1 MRIGVIGGG
10 PAGLYFALL
19 MKARD
24 PRHEIHVMEQNPP
37 DATYGWGLVFA
48 APTLRLLADSD
59 PEFYADL
66 RKDCAELDTMEI
78 GHRGVRVAVKGNRWA
93 RVSRIAM
100 LGTLQRH
107 CLQRGVKIE
116 FQARADD
123 VDCFAGFDL
132 VVVADGVASS
142 IRAKHADW
150 FQPSF
155 ERYRNK
161 FAWYGTTAL
170 IPALSLIFRQSEH
183 GIFIAHCYQ
192 YSPTHS
198 TFLVECDPQAWSRAG
213 LDHMSDEESLRYCAA
228 VFRDDLDGQPLLSNK
243 SSWFNAAIIRNRA
256 LEPRQRRPA
265 GRRAAHGAFLD
276 RLGNPHGPAGRHR
289 AGRRAPAA
297 AATTFRPASRSSPP
311 AGDRARTISRSRRS
325 RASSGTRTSPRSST
339 STRWPSPTATSGAPG
354 RCRTRICAGWIRPS
368 SRSTRRC
375 TARRNRADATGR
387 RRRA

>member
-24 PRHEIHVMEQNPP
+24 SRHEIHVMEQNPP

-66 RKDCAELDTMEI
+66 QKDCAELDTMEI

-93 RVSRIAM
+93 RVSRLAM
-100 LGTLQRH
+100 LTTLQRH

-116 FQARADD
+116 FQTRAED

-170 IPALSLIFRQSEH
+170 IPALALIFRESEH

-192 YSPTHS
+192 YSRTHS

-213 LDHMSDEESLRYCAA
+213 LDRMSDDESLRYCAA
-228 VFRDDLDGQPLLSNK
+228 VFRDDLDGKPLLSNK
-243 SSWFNAAIIRNRA
+243 SSWFNATIIRNQRWSHDNVVLLGDA
-256 LEPRQRRPA
+256 LRTVHFSIGSGTRMALQDAIALADALARRGDDVQAGLQEFARRRRPGSDDFQESA
-265 GRRAAHGAFLD
+265 IRSILWYENVSAIFHLDPLAFAYSYFRRTGKMSHEDLRRMDPAFIAACEAAHGA
-276 RLGNPHGPAGRHR
+276 P
-289 AGRRAPAA
+289 
-297 AATTFRPASRSSPP
+297 
-311 AGDRARTISRSRRS
+311 
-325 RASSGTRTSPRSST
+325 
-339 STRWPSPTATSGAPG
+339 
-354 RCRTRICAGWIRPS
+354 
-368 SRSTRRC
+368 
-375 TARRNRADATGR
+375 
-387 RRRA
+387 

>member
-19 MKARD
+19 MKTRD
-24 PRHEIHVMEQNPP
+24 PRHEIHVMEQNPA

-48 APTLRLLADSD
+48 APTLRVLAESD
-59 PEFYADL
+59 PEFYAAL

-100 LGTLQRH
+100 LGTLQRQ
-107 CLQRGVKIE
+107 CRRRGVTIA
-116 FQARADD
+116 FQARAEDI
-123 VDCFAGFDL
+123 DCFAGFDL
-132 VVVADGVASS
+132 IVVADGVASS
-142 IRAKHADW
+142 IRARHADW

-170 IPALSLIFRQSEH
+170 IPALSLIFRRSEH

-198 TFLVECDPQAWSRAG
+198 TLLVESDPQAWSRAG
-213 LDHMSDEESLRYCAA
+213 LDRMSDEDSLRYCAA

-243 SSWFNAAIIRNRA
+243 SSWFNAAIIRNGRWSHGNVVLLGDA
-256 LEPRQRRPA
+256 L
-265 GRRAAHGAFLD
+265 
-276 RLGNPHGPAGRHR
+276 
-289 AGRRAPAA
+289 
-297 AATTFRPASRSSPP
+297 
-311 AGDRARTISRSRRS
+311 RTVHFSIG
-325 RASSGTRTSPRSST
+325 SGTRMALQDAIALAEALQRSGDDVQAGLEGFAASRRPGSDDFQESAIKSILWYQNVAEIFHLDPLAFAYSYFRRT
-339 STRWPSPTATSGAPG
+339 GKMSHEDLRRMDPAFIAEYEATHGAP
-354 RCRTRICAGWIRPS
+354 
-368 SRSTRRC
+368 
-375 TARRNRADATGR
+375 
-387 RRRA
+387 

>member
-19 MKARD
+19 MKTRD
-24 PRHEIHVMEQNPP
+24 PRHEIHVMEQNPA

-107 CLQRGVKIE
+107 CLQRRVKIE
-116 FQARADD
+116 FQARVEDIG
-123 VDCFAGFDL
+123 CFAGFDL
-132 VVVADGVASS
+132 VVVADGVASA
-142 IRAKHADW
+142 IRARHADW
-150 FQPSF
+150 FEPSF

-213 LDHMSDEESLRYCAA
+213 LDSMSEDDSLRYCAA
-228 VFRDDLDGQPLLSNK
+228 VFRDDLDGHSLLSNK
-243 SSWFNAAIIRNRA
+243 SSWFNAAIIRNERWSHGNVVLLGDA
-256 LEPRQRRPA
+256 LRTVHFSIGSGTRMALQDAIALADALQRSGDEVGAGLQAFAASRRPGSDDFQESA
-265 GRRAAHGAFLD
+265 IKSILWYENVASIFHLDPLAFAYSYFRRTGKMSHEDLRRMDPIFVAEYEAAHGA
-276 RLGNPHGPAGRHR
+276 P
-289 AGRRAPAA
+289 
-297 AATTFRPASRSSPP
+297 
-311 AGDRARTISRSRRS
+311 
-325 RASSGTRTSPRSST
+325 
-339 STRWPSPTATSGAPG
+339 
-354 RCRTRICAGWIRPS
+354 
-368 SRSTRRC
+368 
-375 TARRNRADATGR
+375 
-387 RRRA
+387 

>member
-24 PRHEIHVMEQNPP
+24 SRHEIHVMEQNPP

-66 RKDCAELDTMEI
+66 QKDCAELDTMEI

-93 RVSRIAM
+93 RVSRLAM
-100 LGTLQRH
+100 LTTLQRH

-116 FQARADD
+116 FQTRAED

-170 IPALSLIFRQSEH
+170 IPALALIFRESEH

-192 YSPTHS
+192 YSRTHS

-213 LDHMSDEESLRYCAA
+213 LDRMSDDDSLRYCAA
-228 VFRDDLDGQPLLSNK
+228 VFRDDLDGKPLLSNK
-243 SSWFNAAIIRNRA
+243 SSWFNATIIRNQRWSHDNVVLLGDA
-256 LEPRQRRPA
+256 LRTVHFSIGSGTRMALQDAIALADALARRGDDVQAGLQEFARRRRPGSDDFQESA
-265 GRRAAHGAFLD
+265 IRSILWYENVSAIFHLDPLAFAYSYFRRTGKMSHEDLRRMDPAFIAACEAAHGA
-276 RLGNPHGPAGRHR
+276 P
-289 AGRRAPAA
+289 
-297 AATTFRPASRSSPP
+297 
-311 AGDRARTISRSRRS
+311 
-325 RASSGTRTSPRSST
+325 
-339 STRWPSPTATSGAPG
+339 
-354 RCRTRICAGWIRPS
+354 
-368 SRSTRRC
+368 
-375 TARRNRADATGR
+375 
-387 RRRA
+387 

>member
-10 PAGLYFALL
+10 PAGLYFGLL
-19 MKARD
+19 MKTRD
-24 PRHEIHVMEQNPP
+24 PRHEIHLMEQNPP

-107 CLQRGVKIE
+107 CLRRGVTIA
-116 FQARADD
+116 FQARAEDI
-123 VDCFAGFDL
+123 DCFAGFDL
-132 VVVADGVASS
+132 IVVADGVASS
-142 IRAKHADW
+142 IRARHADW

-170 IPALSLIFRQSEH
+170 IPALSLIFRRSEH

-213 LDHMSDEESLRYCAA
+213 LDRMSDEDSLRYCAA

-243 SSWFNAAIIRNRA
+243 SSWFNAAIIRNGRWSHGNVVLLGDA
-256 LEPRQRRPA
+256 LRTVHFSIGSGTRMALQDAIALADALQRSGDDVQAGLEGFAASRRPGSDDFQESA
-265 GRRAAHGAFLD
+265 IKSILWYENVASIVHLDPLAFAYSYFRRTGKMSHEDLRRMDPVFVAAYEAAHGI
-276 RLGNPHGPAGRHR
+276 P
-289 AGRRAPAA
+289 
-297 AATTFRPASRSSPP
+297 
-311 AGDRARTISRSRRS
+311 
-325 RASSGTRTSPRSST
+325 
-339 STRWPSPTATSGAPG
+339 
-354 RCRTRICAGWIRPS
+354 
-368 SRSTRRC
+368 
-375 TARRNRADATGR
+375 
-387 RRRA
+387 

>member
-48 APTLRLLADSD
+48 APTLRLLADSN
-59 PEFYADL
+59 PAFYADL
-66 RKDCAELDTMEI
+66 RKDCAELSTMEI

-100 LGTLQRH
+100 LTTLQRH

-123 VDCFAGFDL
+123 VDYFVGFDL
-132 VVVADGVASS
+132 VVVADGVASA
-142 IRAKHADW
+142 IRARHADW
-150 FQPSF
+150 FEPSF

-170 IPALSLIFRQSEH
+170 IPALSLIFRPSEH

-198 TFLVECDPQAWSRAG
+198 TFLVECDPQTWRAAG
-213 LDHMSDEESLRYCAA
+213 LD
-228 VFRDDLDGQPLLSNK
+228 
-243 SSWFNAAIIRNRA
+243 
-256 LEPRQRRPA
+256 
-265 GRRAAHGAFLD
+265 
-276 RLGNPHGPAGRHR
+276 
-289 AGRRAPAA
+289 
-297 AATTFRPASRSSPP
+297 
-311 AGDRARTISRSRRS
+311 RSRRWAAISDILRSASIRVRLRRS
-325 RASSGTRTSPRSST
+325 RT
-339 STRWPSPTATSGAPG
+339 
-354 RCRTRICAGWIRPS
+354 
-368 SRSTRRC
+368 
-375 TARRNRADATGR
+375 
-387 RRRA
+387 

>member
-19 MKARD
+19 MKTRD
-24 PRHEIHVMEQNPP
+24 PRHEIHVREQNPP
-37 DATYGWGLVFA
+37 GATYGWGLVFA

-59 PEFYADL
+59 PEFSTDF

-107 CLQRGVKIE
+107 CLRRGVTIA
-116 FQARADD
+116 FQARAEDI
-123 VDCFAGFDL
+123 DCFAGFDL
-132 VVVADGVASS
+132 IVVADGVASS
-142 IRAKHADW
+142 IRARHADW

-170 IPALSLIFRQSEH
+170 IPALSLIFRRSEH

-213 LDHMSDEESLRYCAA
+213 LDRMSDEDSLRYCAA

-243 SSWFNAAIIRNRA
+243 SSWFNAAIIRNGRWSHGNVVLLGDA
-256 LEPRQRRPA
+256 L
-265 GRRAAHGAFLD
+265 
-276 RLGNPHGPAGRHR
+276 
-289 AGRRAPAA
+289 
-297 AATTFRPASRSSPP
+297 
-311 AGDRARTISRSRRS
+311 RTVHFSIG
-325 RASSGTRTSPRSST
+325 SGTRMALQDAIALADALQRSGDDVQAGLEGFAASRRPGSDDFQESAIKSILWYQNVAEIFHLDPLAFAYSYFRRT
-339 STRWPSPTATSGAPG
+339 GKMSHEDLRRMDPAFIAEYEATHGAP
-354 RCRTRICAGWIRPS
+354 
-368 SRSTRRC
+368 
-375 TARRNRADATGR
+375 
-387 RRRA
+387 

>member
-19 MKARD
+19 MKTRD
-24 PRHEIHVMEQNPP
+24 PRHEIHVMEQNPA

-116 FQARADD
+116 FQARVEDI
-123 VDCFAGFDL
+123 DCFAGFDL
-132 VVVADGVASS
+132 VVVADGVASA
-142 IRAKHADW
+142 IRARHADW
-150 FQPSF
+150 FEPSF

-213 LDHMSDEESLRYCAA
+213 LDSMSEDDSLRYCAA
-228 VFRDDLDGQPLLSNK
+228 VFRDDLGGHSLLSNK
-243 SSWFNAAIIRNRA
+243 SSWFNAAIIRNERWSHGNVVLLGDA
-256 LEPRQRRPA
+256 LRTVHFSIGSGTRMALQDAIALADALQRSGDEVGAGLQAFAASRRPGSDDFQESA
-265 GRRAAHGAFLD
+265 IKSILWYENVASIFHLDPLAFAYSYFRRTGKMSHEDLRRMDPLFVAEYEAAHGA
-276 RLGNPHGPAGRHR
+276 P
-289 AGRRAPAA
+289 
-297 AATTFRPASRSSPP
+297 
-311 AGDRARTISRSRRS
+311 
-325 RASSGTRTSPRSST
+325 
-339 STRWPSPTATSGAPG
+339 
-354 RCRTRICAGWIRPS
+354 
-368 SRSTRRC
+368 
-375 TARRNRADATGR
+375 
-387 RRRA
+387 

>member
-24 PRHEIHVMEQNPP
+24 ARHEIHVLEQNPP

-59 PEFYADL
+59 PEFHADL

-78 GHRGVRVAVKGNRWA
+78 GHRDVRVAVKGNRWA
-93 RVSRIAM
+93 RISRLAM
-100 LGTLQRH
+100 LDTLQRH
-107 CLQRGVKIE
+107 CRHRGVKIE
-116 FQARADD
+116 FRTRAED

-132 VVVADGVASS
+132 IVVADGVASA

-198 TFLVECDPQAWSRAG
+198 TFLVECDPPAWSRAG
-213 LDHMSDEESLRYCAA
+213 LDHMSDEESLRYCTA
-228 VFRDDLDGQPLLSNK
+228 VFRDDLDGRPLLSNK
-243 SSWFNAAIIRNRA
+243 SSWFNATIIRNRHWSHGNVVLLGDA
-256 LEPRQRRPA
+256 LRTVHFSIGSGTRMALQDAIALAAALHGSGDDVQAGLQAFTAARRPGSDEFQESA
-265 GRRAAHGAFLD
+265 VRSILWYENVAEIFHLDPLAFAYSYFRRTGKMSHEDLRRMDPAFIAHYEAAHGA
-276 RLGNPHGPAGRHR
+276 P
-289 AGRRAPAA
+289 
-297 AATTFRPASRSSPP
+297 
-311 AGDRARTISRSRRS
+311 
-325 RASSGTRTSPRSST
+325 
-339 STRWPSPTATSGAPG
+339 
-354 RCRTRICAGWIRPS
+354 
-368 SRSTRRC
+368 
-375 TARRNRADATGR
+375 
-387 RRRA
+387 

>member
-24 PRHEIHVMEQNPP
+24 ARHEIHVLEQNPP

-59 PEFYADL
+59 PEFHADL

-78 GHRGVRVAVKGNRWA
+78 GHRDVRVAVKGNRWA
-93 RVSRIAM
+93 RISRLAM
-100 LGTLQRH
+100 LDTLQRH
-107 CLQRGVKIE
+107 CRHRGVKIE
-116 FQARADD
+116 FRTRAED

-132 VVVADGVASS
+132 IVVADGVASA

-198 TFLVECDPQAWSRAG
+198 TFLVECDPPAWSRAG
-213 LDHMSDEESLRYCAA
+213 LDHMSDEESLRYCTA
-228 VFRDDLDGQPLLSNK
+228 VFRDDLDGRPLLSNK
-243 SSWFNAAIIRNRA
+243 SSWFNATIIRNRHWSHGNVVLLGDA
-256 LEPRQRRPA
+256 LRTVHFSIGSGTRMALQDAIALADGSPRKRRRCPGRPA
-265 GRRAAHGAFLD
+265 GVHRRAATGLGRLPGVGGPDILWYENVAEIFHLDPLAFAYSYFRRTGKMSHEDLRRMDPVFIGAYEAAHGA
-276 RLGNPHGPAGRHR
+276 P
-289 AGRRAPAA
+289 
-297 AATTFRPASRSSPP
+297 
-311 AGDRARTISRSRRS
+311 
-325 RASSGTRTSPRSST
+325 
-339 STRWPSPTATSGAPG
+339 
-354 RCRTRICAGWIRPS
+354 
-368 SRSTRRC
+368 
-375 TARRNRADATGR
+375 
-387 RRRA
+387 